1 MMKFIMPTFL
11 FNIEKWKWNDEYRVY
26 VSNMGHFKDEHKKDL
41 AVKID
46 NGGYCRIFTNLG
58 YKSAHRIV
66 MLTWKPIPDAENLT
80 VDHLDHN
87 KRNNA
92 LSNLEWVTAIENRV
106 RASRDQLKGKESEW
120 NKPIVNVNIET
131 VNVTVRNTPYG
142 LSMADKNRQVEN
154 KANYQRPISDGS
166 RVFNNA
172 RAAATYYINK
182 RKMQD
187 VKAKKVEKRI
197 IAAIFF
203 GKEYMDTKWYFTE
216 EE

>member
-1 MMKFIMPTFL
+1 MFKFIMPTFL

-26 VSNMGHFKDEHKKDL
+26 VSNMGHFKDEYKKDI
-41 AVKID
+41 AIKID
-46 NGGYCRIFTNLG
+46 NGGYCRIHTHLG
-58 YKSAHRIV
+58 YKSAHRIA

-92 LSNLEWVTAIENRV
+92 ISNLEWVTDMENRA

-120 NKPIVNVNIET
+120 DKPIVNVNIET
-131 VNVTVRNTPYG
+131 INVTVRNTPKG

-154 KANYQRPISDGS
+154 KVNYCKKISDG
-166 RVFNNA
+166 VQTFENA
-172 RAAATYYINK
+172 REAAMHYIK
-182 RKMQD
+182 QRKMQG
-187 VKAKKVEKRI
+187 VSAKKVEKRI
-197 IAAIFF
+197 VAAIFF
-203 GKEYMDTKWYFTE
+203 DKKYLDTKWYFVE

>member
-11 FNIEKWKWNDEYRVY
+11 FNIEKWKWNDEYRIY
-26 VSNMGHFKDEHKKDL
+26 VSNMGHFKDERKKDL

-92 LSNLEWVTAIENRV
+92 LSNLEWVTATENRV

-154 KANYQRPISDGS
+154 KANYERSVSDGS
-166 RVFNNA
+166 KVFNNA
-172 RAAATYYINK
+172 HEAAMYYIK
-182 RKMQD
+182 ARKMQG

-197 IAAIFF
+197 VAAIFF

>member
-1 MMKFIMPTFL
+1 MKFIMPTFL
-11 FNIEKWKWNDEYRVY
+11 FNIEKWKWNDEYRIY

-41 AVKID
+41 AIKID
-46 NGGYCRIFTNLG
+46 GHGYCRISTNLG
-58 YKSAHRIV
+58 WKSAHRLV

-87 KRNNA
+87 KRNNT
-92 LSNLEWVTAIENRV
+92 LSNLEWVTDMENRI
-106 RASRDQLKGKESEW
+106 RASRDQLKGKESEYD
-120 NKPIVNVNIET
+120 NPIVNVNIKT

-154 KANYQRPISDGS
+154 KANYKRPISDGS
-166 RVFNNA
+166 KVFNNA
-172 RAAATYYINK
+172 REAAIYYIAK
-182 RKMQD
+182 RKMQG
-187 VKAKKVEKRI
+187 VEAKKIEKRI

-203 GKEYMDTKWYFTE
+203 DKKYLDTKWYFTKE

>member
-1 MMKFIMPTFL
+1 MMKFIMPIFL

-26 VSNMGHFKDEHKKDL
+26 VSNMGHFKDEYKKEL

-46 NGGYCRIFTNLG
+46 NGGYCRIHTHLG
-58 YKSAHRIV
+58 YKAAHRIV

-87 KRNNA
+87 KRNNSV
-92 LSNLEWVTAIENRV
+92 SNLEWVTAMENRI

-120 NKPIVNVNIET
+120 DKPIVNVNIET

-142 LSMADKNRQVEN
+142 LDMADKNRQVEN
-154 KANYQRPISDGS
+154 KANYERSISDGS
-166 RVFNNA
+166 KVFNNA
-172 RAAATYYINK
+172 REAATYYIAK
-182 RKMQD
+182 RKMQGI
-187 VKAKKVEKRI
+187 KAKKVEKRI

-203 GKEYMDTKWYFTE
+203 NKKYMDTKWYFTE

>member
-26 VSNMGHFKDEHKKDL
+26 VSNMGHFKDEYKKEL

-46 NGGYCRIFTNLG
+46 NGGYCRIHTHLG
-58 YKSAHRIV
+58 YKAAHRIV

-92 LSNLEWVTAIENRV
+92 VSNLEWVTAMENQI

-120 NKPIVNVNIET
+120 DKPIVNVNIET
-131 VNVTVRNTPYG
+131 INVTVRNTPYG
-142 LSMADKNRQVEN
+142 LDMADKNRQVEN
-154 KANYQRPISDGS
+154 KANYERPISDGS
-166 RVFNNA
+166 KVFNNA
-172 RAAATYYINK
+172 HEAAMHYIK
-182 RKMQD
+182 ARKMQGIT
-187 VKAKKVEKRI
+187 AKKVERRI
-197 IAAIFF
+197 VAAIFF
-203 GKEYMDTKWYFTE
+203 NKKYMDTKWYFTE

>member
-11 FNIEKWKWNDEYRVY
+11 FNIEKWKWNDEYRIF
-26 VSNMGHFKDEHKKDL
+26 VSNMGHFKDEYKKDL

-46 NGGYCRIFTNLG
+46 NGGYCRIHTHLG
-58 YKSAHRIV
+58 YKAAHRII

-92 LSNLEWVTAIENRV
+92 VSNLEWVTAMENRV

-120 NKPIVNVNIET
+120 DKPIVNVNIET
-131 VNVTVRNTPYG
+131 VNVTVRNTPYE
-142 LSMADKNRQVEN
+142 LDMTDKNRQVDN

-166 RVFNNA
+166 KVFNNVHE
-172 RAAATYYINK
+172 AAMHYIK
-182 RKMQD
+182 ARKMYGIT
-187 VKAKKVEKRI
+187 AKKVEKRI
-197 IAAIFF
+197 VAAIFF
-203 GKEYMDTKWYFTE
+203 NKKYMDTKWYFTE
-216 EE
+216 EG

>member
-26 VSNMGHFKDEHKKDL
+26 VSNMGHFKDEYKKDL

-46 NGGYCRIFTNLG
+46 NGGYCRIHTHLG
-58 YKSAHRIV
+58 YKAAHRIV

-87 KRNNA
+87 KRNNSI
-92 LSNLEWVTAIENRV
+92 SNLEWVTAMENRI

-120 NKPIVNVNIET
+120 DKPIVNVNIET

-142 LSMADKNRQVEN
+142 LNMADKNRQVEN
-154 KANYQRPISDGS
+154 KANYERPVSDGS
-166 RVFNNA
+166 KVFNNA
-172 RAAATYYINK
+172 HEAAIHYIK
-182 RKMQD
+182 VRKMQS

-203 GKEYMDTKWYFTE
+203 NKKYMDTKWYFTE